1 MSSKKQWEEIKEKV
15 REMGYVVENRGNSI
29 WSFSKNGERSVL
41 GFDREGEVMD
51 FIIAHEPSPNKIFPP
66 YK

>member
-1 MSSKKQWEEIKEKV
+1 
-15 REMGYVVENRGNSI
+15 MGYVVENRGNSI